1 MRISID
7 LYEPDVL
14 CICETHLTNLVD
26 DAELFIAGYRF
37 FRYDRD
43 FRPGKDLRGASSA
56 TDKCVGLDLG
66 KCVSSDISGGGGCII
81 YYKEHL
87 NPSIVDSFKVG
98 DCLALKIECDIG
110 NVIIACVYR
119 SPSLSQAQNKHLL
132 GKIKRLSLDCADD
145 ELVLVGDLNL
155 ADVCWVTGTVGGPT
169 TTKNQVLNVQHD
181 YINLITDL
189 GLSWHI
195 TDEITRRRVVSGV
208 LQESTLD
215 QVISSNEAIVNCIK
229 VLAPLGKSDHVS
241 LSVDLNVNSKHN
253 REFTR
258 STKVLWGK
266 VTEADILDFSKDVKW
281 SSSFVGVD
289 HDVESLWKELH
300 SKLLGVKSRVPSCH
314 VESKRSRKVPWDNSC
329 LKRYRR
335 DKDKFWALFDKEPTH
350 YNLNLALCKQEK
362 YEGKETL
369 AKIKYEK
376 KITANLKNSTKPFF
390 SYLRS
395 KRKVN
400 TTVTSLIRED
410 GSETKGAGEAAS
422 ELSSFFSSVFEQE
435 CYGPLK
441 KECYDKVQGYS
452 EISDLTF
459 SLDDVEKLLKGVRID
474 KSPGPDGLHPKLL
487 RALAEDPAFVEAVF
501 ELFCCCAENKRIPS
515 DWKLANVVALHKKGP
530 RNDPRKYRPVSLT
543 SILSKLYQQLMRKHL
558 LDHVGHL
565 IGSEQ
570 HGFCSGRSCTSNLLE
585 SLDCILDMVDEGIPV
600 DILMFDF
607 RKAFDTVPHHRL
619 LVKLENFGIVGS
631 TLEIIK
637 DFLSDRSMRVGDSF
651 SELCYI
657 LSGVPQGSVLGPL
670 LFLLFINDLP
680 EHIKNKVFLF
690 ADDLKM
696 IANALRKDLVDED
709 LRILE
714 DWEDTWS
721 LRFNS
726 EKCKTLHLAR
736 NENPGNEYK
745 IHGDILETIE
755 SEKDLGLVV
764 SNTFKWDEQIK
775 SSIAKAN
782 KTIAWVSRNI
792 ICKDKSVMLLIY
804 KSLIRPHLE
813 YAVQCWAP
821 SPRFGNWGIILEL
834 EKVQRKFTRLINDI
848 GTLTYGERLKSL
860 TLTTLA
866 ERRMRGD
873 LIEAFKII
881 RGFVD
886 YGQNLFKLSISGLN
900 ILSKITKDTT
910 SDRRDFFSERILKY
924 WNILP
929 KNVKMSE
936 SVNCFKANLENYK
949 VRSLAN
955 VFHNSTGHFWD
966 VSGHIMDR
974 IENPSYLAGRPAFRE
989 YLISN
994 PWIAKRK
1001 KINTFQCQ

>member
-1 MRISID
+1 MKVSVE
-7 LYEPDVL
+7 LYEPDIF
-14 CICETHLTNLVD
+14 CICETHLTTLVD

-37 FRYDRD
+37 FRNDRD
-43 FRPGKDLRGASSA
+43 FRPGKDSQDVASA
-56 TDKCVGLDLG
+56 ERCVDPDPG
-66 KCVSSDISGGGGCII
+66 KCVSPDISGGGGCII

-87 NPSIVDSFKVG
+87 NPDLVDSFKVG

-132 GKIKRLSLDCADD
+132 GKIKRLSLDCADE

-155 ADVCWVTGTVGGPT
+155 ADVCWVTGTVSGPT
-169 TTKNQVLNVQHD
+169 ATKNRVLNLQHE
-181 YINLITDL
+181 YIDLITDL

-215 QVISSNEAIVNCIK
+215 QVVSSNEAIVNCVK

-241 LSVDLNVNSKHN
+241 LLVDLNVNSKHK

-258 STKVLWGK
+258 STKILWGK
-266 VTEADILDFSKDVKW
+266 VTEADILDFSKDVNW
-281 SSSFVGVD
+281 SSSAAD
-289 HDVESLWKELH
+289 LDVESLWKELH
-300 SKLLGVKSRVPSCH
+300 SKLLGVKSKVPSCH
-314 VESKRSRKVPWDNSC
+314 VDSKRSRKVPWDDSC
-329 LKRYRR
+329 LKRFRR
-335 DKDKFWALFDKEPTH
+335 DKDKFWALFDKEATH
-350 YNLNLALCKQEK
+350 YNLNLALCKQGK
-362 YEGKETL
+362 YEEKETL
-369 AKIKYEK
+369 AKIRYEK
-376 KITANLKNSTKPFF
+376 KITANLKNCTKPFF

-400 TTVTSLIRED
+400 TTVTSLVRED

-422 ELSSFFSSVFEQE
+422 ELSAFFSSVFEQE

-441 KECYDKVQGYS
+441 KECYDKVSGYS
-452 EISDLTF
+452 ENPSN
-459 SLDDVEKLLKGVRID
+459 
-474 KSPGPDGLHPKLL
+474 
-487 RALAEDPAFVEAVF
+487 
-501 ELFCCCAENKRIPS
+501 EL
-515 DWKLANVVALHKKGP
+515 
-530 RNDPRKYRPVSLT
+530 YT
-543 SILSKLYQQLMRKHL
+543 
-558 LDHVGHL
+558 
-565 IGSEQ
+565 
-570 HGFCSGRSCTSNLLE
+570 
-585 SLDCILDMVDEGIPV
+585 
-600 DILMFDF
+600 
-607 RKAFDTVPHHRL
+607 
-619 LVKLENFGIVGS
+619 
-631 TLEIIK
+631 
-637 DFLSDRSMRVGDSF
+637 
-651 SELCYI
+651 
-657 LSGVPQGSVLGPL
+657 
-670 LFLLFINDLP
+670 
-680 EHIKNKVFLF
+680 
-690 ADDLKM
+690 
-696 IANALRKDLVDED
+696 
-709 LRILE
+709 
-714 DWEDTWS
+714 
-721 LRFNS
+721 
-726 EKCKTLHLAR
+726 
-736 NENPGNEYK
+736 

-764 SNTFKWDEQIK
+764 SSNFKWDEQIK

-792 ICKDKSVMLLIY
+792 ICKDQGVMLLIY
-804 KSLIRPHLE
+804 KSLVRPHLE

-821 SPRFGNWGIILEL
+821 SPRFGNWSIILEL

-900 ILSKITKDTT
+900 ILSKITKDTN

-929 KNVKMSE
+929 KSVKMSE
-936 SVNCFKANLENYK
+936 SVNSFKANLENYK

-955 VFHNSTGHFWD
+955 VFHNSTGHFWE

-974 IENPSYLAGRPAFRE
+974 IETPSYLAGRPAFRE
-989 YLISN
+989 YLDSN
-994 PWIAKRK
+994 PWIARRK
-1001 KINTFQCQ
+1001 KINTFQSQ

>member
-1 MRISID
+1 
-7 LYEPDVL
+7 
-14 CICETHLTNLVD
+14 
-26 DAELFIAGYRF
+26 
-37 FRYDRD
+37 
-43 FRPGKDLRGASSA
+43 
-56 TDKCVGLDLG
+56 
-66 KCVSSDISGGGGCII
+66 
-81 YYKEHL
+81 
-87 NPSIVDSFKVG
+87 
-98 DCLALKIECDIG
+98 
-110 NVIIACVYR
+110 
-119 SPSLSQAQNKHLL
+119 
-132 GKIKRLSLDCADD
+132 
-145 ELVLVGDLNL
+145 
-155 ADVCWVTGTVGGPT
+155 
-169 TTKNQVLNVQHD
+169 
-181 YINLITDL
+181 
-189 GLSWHI
+189 
-195 TDEITRRRVVSGV
+195 
-208 LQESTLD
+208 
-215 QVISSNEAIVNCIK
+215 
-229 VLAPLGKSDHVS
+229 
-241 LSVDLNVNSKHN
+241 
-253 REFTR
+253 
-258 STKVLWGK
+258 
-266 VTEADILDFSKDVKW
+266 
-281 SSSFVGVD
+281 
-289 HDVESLWKELH
+289 
-300 SKLLGVKSRVPSCH
+300 
-314 VESKRSRKVPWDNSC
+314 
-329 LKRYRR
+329 
-335 DKDKFWALFDKEPTH
+335 
-350 YNLNLALCKQEK
+350 
-362 YEGKETL
+362 
-369 AKIKYEK
+369 
-376 KITANLKNSTKPFF
+376 
-390 SYLRS
+390 
-395 KRKVN
+395 
-400 TTVTSLIRED
+400 
-410 GSETKGAGEAAS
+410 
-422 ELSSFFSSVFEQE
+422 
-435 CYGPLK
+435 
-441 KECYDKVQGYS
+441 
-452 EISDLTF
+452 
-459 SLDDVEKLLKGVRID
+459 
-474 KSPGPDGLHPKLL
+474 
-487 RALAEDPAFVEAVF
+487 
-501 ELFCCCAENKRIPS
+501 
-515 DWKLANVVALHKKGP
+515 
-530 RNDPRKYRPVSLT
+530 
-543 SILSKLYQQLMRKHL
+543 MRKHL
-558 LDHVGHL
+558 LDHVGPL
-565 IGSEQ
+565 IKSEQ

-637 DFLSDRSMRVGDSF
+637 DFLSDRSMRVGVGDSF

-755 SEKDLGLVV
+755 SEKDLGLV
-764 SNTFKWDEQIK
+764 EQIK

-821 SPRFGNWGIILEL
+821 SPRFGNRGIILEL

-900 ILSKITKDTT
+900 ILS
-910 SDRRDFFSERILKY
+910 
-924 WNILP
+924 
-929 KNVKMSE
+929 
-936 SVNCFKANLENYK
+936 
-949 VRSLAN
+949 
-955 VFHNSTGHFWD
+955 
-966 VSGHIMDR
+966 
-974 IENPSYLAGRPAFRE
+974 PAR
-989 YLISN
+989 
-994 PWIAKRK
+994 
-1001 KINTFQCQ
+1001 